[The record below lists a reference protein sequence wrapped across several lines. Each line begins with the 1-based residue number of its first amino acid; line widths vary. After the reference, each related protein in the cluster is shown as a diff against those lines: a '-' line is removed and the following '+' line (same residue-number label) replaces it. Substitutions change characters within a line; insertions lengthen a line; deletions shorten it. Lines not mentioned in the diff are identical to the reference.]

1 MTAAKAFVRSA
12 FCGLF
17 TLLACPAPPA
27 AASDEVWAAAPK
39 ARPHHSPSPFQRA
52 RRLVSHVNNI
62 QAMGGP
68 PLDSGQMAVV
78 HFDKSGAVVVD
89 GTITVP

>member
-1 MTAAKAFVRSA
+1 MKRVSA
-12 FCGLF
+12 G
-17 TLLACPAPPA
+17 PPT
-27 AASDEVWAAAPK
+27 V
-39 ARPHHSPSPFQRA
+39 
-52 RRLVSHVNNI
+52 LVTHINNI

-68 PLDSGQMAVV
+68 QLDSGQMAVV